1 MIVETVNELWHG
13 FVCWCCAVVALD
25 SVHCVLCV
33 LSVLRVGVVGG
44 GGVCVFV
51 YDS

>member
-1 MIVETVNELWHG
+1 MNGLWYG
-13 FVCWCCAVVALD
+13 FVCWCCSVVALD
-25 SVHCVLCV
+25 SVHCVL
-33 LSVLRVGVVGG
+33 SVLRVVVVVGRGDG